1 MAGQGWL
8 KAAAAQMTKHGSTPR
23 FSPKKESVMHTNYRD
38 LHEHIPPERRGYT
51 VGVPNSQPS
60 TITIDDS
67 ELHQQVLDIIQ
78 SVLSTTDARSD
89 VRRRLLRHL
98 AENPGHP
105 EQALLEHLR
114 ERNRNG
120 GAPRRSAGRQGVG
133 STARHE

>member
-1 MAGQGWL
+1 
-8 KAAAAQMTKHGSTPR
+8 MTERGSNPQI
-23 FSPKKESVMHTNYRD
+23 SPKKESVMHRNYRD
-38 LHEHIPPERRGYT
+38 LHEPIPPERRGYT

-78 SVLSTTDARSD
+78 TVLSNTDPRSD

-114 ERNRNG
+114 ERNRGG
-120 GAPRRSAGRQGVG
+120 GAPRRSAAKQGAG
-133 STARHE
+133 STPGHG

>member
-1 MAGQGWL
+1 
-8 KAAAAQMTKHGSTPR
+8 
-23 FSPKKESVMHTNYRD
+23 MHTNYRD

-89 VRRRLLRHL
+89 VRRRLLRHR

-120 GAPRRSAGRQGVG
+120 GAPRRGAARRGVG
-133 STARHE
+133 STAGHE

>member
-1 MAGQGWL
+1 
-8 KAAAAQMTKHGSTPR
+8 
-23 FSPKKESVMHTNYRD
+23 MHTNYRD

-60 TITIDDS
+60 TVTIDDS

-78 SVLSTTDARSD
+78 SVLSTTDPRSD

-105 EQALLEHLR
+105 EQALLNHLR
-114 ERNRNG
+114 ERNRSG
-120 GAPRRSAGRQGVG
+120 SAPRGARRQGVG
-133 STARHE
+133 STAGHE

>member
-1 MAGQGWL
+1 
-8 KAAAAQMTKHGSTPR
+8 
-23 FSPKKESVMHTNYRD
+23 MHREVRD
-38 LHEHIPPERRGYT
+38 LHEPIPQERWGYT

-78 SVLSTTDARSD
+78 SVLATADPRSE

-105 EQALLEHLR
+105 EQALLDHLR
-114 ERNRNG
+114 DRNRRG
-120 GAPRRSAGRQGVG
+120 GNSPGPAGHG
-133 STARHE
+133 ARFDSHT

>member
-1 MAGQGWL
+1 
-8 KAAAAQMTKHGSTPR
+8 
-23 FSPKKESVMHTNYRD
+23 MHREVRD
-38 LHEHIPPERRGYT
+38 LHEPIPQERWGYT

-78 SVLSTTDARSD
+78 SVLATSDPRSE

-105 EQALLEHLR
+105 EQALLDHLR
-114 ERNRNG
+114 DRNRRG
-120 GAPRRSAGRQGVG
+120 GNAPHPTRNSARLDP
-133 STARHE
+133 HP